1 MTLSGYLKGMKVK
14 DINITFFKF
23 FFIKPARTSYIP
35 PKEPIFSSGRFQRNV
50 SQPGQ
55 SSRKPGLGPPIRI
68 PPAVISPQSG
78 QVRPSP
84 TTTPT
89 NSTPAS
95 SLVSPSRPVFGGGG
109 KMPVNGIMTS
119 RPTIERP
126 PKWQPHV
133 PPLVPEEGNYYRSSL
148 RVALVKANATSY
160 VKRFRKKLPHFAWLH
175 QIFYTRY
182 TTHWRKN

>member
-1 MTLSGYLKGMKVK
+1 MTLFGYFKGMKVK
-14 DINITFFKF
+14 DINITFFI
-23 FFIKPARTSYIP
+23 FFIKSARTSYIP

-50 SQPGQ
+50 SQTGQ

-78 QVRPSP
+78 QVRLSP

-89 NSTPAS
+89 NSTPPS

-133 PPLVPEEGNYYRSSL
+133 PPLVPKEGNYYRSSL
-148 RVALVKANATSY
+148 RVCSFRRIQKRIFDSRFA
-160 VKRFRKKLPHFAWLH
+160 RFRG
-175 QIFYTRY
+175 
-182 TTHWRKN
+182 RKEREIRNWISNLGNL

>member
-1 MTLSGYLKGMKVK
+1 MTLSGYFKGMKVK
-14 DINITFFKF
+14 DINITFFYYF
-23 FFIKPARTSYIP
+23 FFIKSARTSYIP

-55 SSRKPGLGPPIRI
+55 SSRKPELGPPIRI

-89 NSTPAS
+89 NSTPPS
-95 SLVSPSRPVFGGGG
+95 SLVSPSGPVFGGGG

-126 PKWQPHV
+126 PKWQPHM
-133 PPLVPEEGNYYRSSL
+133 PPLVPKEGNYYRSSL
-148 RVALVKANATSY
+148 RVALVKANAMS
-160 VKRFRKKLPHFAWLH
+160 
-175 QIFYTRY
+175 
-182 TTHWRKN
+182 